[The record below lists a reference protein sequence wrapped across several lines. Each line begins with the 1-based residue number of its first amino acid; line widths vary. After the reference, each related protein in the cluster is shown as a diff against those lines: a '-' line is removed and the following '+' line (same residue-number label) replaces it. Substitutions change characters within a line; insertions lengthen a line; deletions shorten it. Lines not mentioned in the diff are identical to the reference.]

1 MRVSQAAAPLALWVE
16 ANIKYLVIFAKVE
29 PLIRKCEEANKNL
42 KSLRDELS

>member
-1 MRVSQAAAPLALWVE
+1 MWVD

-42 KSLRDELS
+42 KSLREELT